1 MEGSPKNILE
11 NLILCIEPRSLTNI
25 NISVTSTIKP
35 LSSNYYIIIFAKPLE
50 KKAKSRYNIKCK
62 KRCIRKDKR
71 KNMEVKKWQQEKKIY
86 GYC

>member
-1 MEGSPKNILE
+1 MEGSQKNILE

-50 KKAKSRYNIKCK
+50 KKAKSIYNINVLEKGESVRTK
-62 KRCIRKDKR
+62 EKRWR
-71 KNMEVKKWQQEKKIY
+71 
-86 GYC
+86 